1 MQREEAR
8 SIMALVS
15 VSNDFRDLGT
25 ELSWHEDLQKIFF
38 SELEDW
44 LAAKAYRSMMA
55 MKGETS
61 PEAHAA
67 AVKSDVTLHGR
78 SFVFQD
84 STVGGSLDAGPERAR
99 GEAMMFGGEAR

>member
-1 MQREEAR
+1 M
-8 SIMALVS
+8 I
-15 VSNDFRDLGT
+15 
-25 ELSWHEDLQKIFF
+25 
-38 SELEDW
+38 
-44 LAAKAYRSMMA
+44 A

-84 STVGGSLDAGPERAR
+84 STVCGSFDAGTGRAR
-99 GEAMMFGGEAR
+99 GEATMFGGEARWALSANAFPRPSWSMLRVIA